1 MVPGAVTVKNKKK
14 TPHSNP
20 LPAKP
25 GRGNKTG
32 VTEQVMRKQ
41 RTCHAGRNAGR
52 AGIAAVEMALV
63 TPLLFLFIFGLL
75 DIAHGYMVQHLMQD
89 ASRQG
94 CRAGVCHHKTNVAV
108 QATVDRLLKSGGIPK
123 ASTTILVNNQ
133 SGDVATA
140 KPGDSISVQLTLPL
154 SQVSFFPTGG
164 FLKGQLN
171 ATCTMRRD

>member
-1 MVPGAVTVKNKKK
+1 MVLEAVTAKKK
-14 TPHSNP
+14 APLPNP
-20 LPAKP
+20 LPAKS
-25 GRGNKTG
+25 GRGDKIG

-41 RTCHAGRNAGR
+41 RTGHECRNADR
-52 AGIAAVEMALV
+52 AGVAAVEMALV
-63 TPLLFLFIFGLL
+63 TPLLFLFVFGLF
-75 DIAHGYMVQHLMQD
+75 DIAHGFMVQHLMQD

-94 CRAGVCHHKTNVAV
+94 CRVGVCHRKTNVGV